1 MKTVK
6 NEYLELGLVE
16 TQTVSVLGNKGTSVD
31 GTIEAMES
39 EYKECLYDVNHSAVA
54 EYLKGV
60 VKTLIDRGI
69 IYIDDVGKV
78 QTDYFFRIDY
88 SLEDD
93 NSRIELRINRTTA
106 ISKAEL
112 QFVLTKEEYSDFL
125 SFVKAVNRKFGIFN
139 KSFDSLMVTF
149 SIED

>member
-1 MKTVK
+1 MK

-16 TQTVSVLGNKGTSVD
+16 TQTVSILGNKGTSVD
-31 GTIEAMES
+31 KTVEAMES
-39 EYKECLYDVNHSAVA
+39 EYRECLYDVNRSAVA

-60 VKTLIDRGI
+60 VKTLIDKGI

-88 SLEDD
+88 GLEDD
-93 NSRIELRINRTTA
+93 NSCIELRINRTTA

-112 QFVLTKEEYSDFL
+112 QFVLTKEEYKDFL

>member
-1 MKTVK
+1 VK

-16 TQTVSVLGNKGTSVD
+16 TQTVSVLGNKEASVD
-31 GTIEAMES
+31 KTIEAMES
-39 EYKECLYDVNHSAVA
+39 EYKKCLYDVNRSAVA

-93 NSRIELRINRTTA
+93 NSCIELRINRTTA

-112 QFVLTKEEYSDFL
+112 QFVLTKEEYRDFL
-125 SFVKAVNRKFGIFN
+125 SFVKAVARKFGIFN